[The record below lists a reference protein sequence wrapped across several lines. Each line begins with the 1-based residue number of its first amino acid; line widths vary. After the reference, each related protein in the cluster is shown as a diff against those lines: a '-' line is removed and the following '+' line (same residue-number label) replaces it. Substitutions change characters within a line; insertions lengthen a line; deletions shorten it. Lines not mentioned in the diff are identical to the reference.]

1 MAISLE
7 KRSEEVK
14 INLAKRDIANVKAN
28 VGILIDISGS
38 MQGMFDRGIVQ
49 ETIDRVFALS
59 FNLDPDKALD
69 VFVFNYGVKH
79 LSQMKE
85 THYGN
90 YIKSVLLNETSV
102 GGGTK
107 YSPAVNE
114 VTDFY
119 KPEVKKVGGLFG
131 FGGKEVLENPQPI
144 FCIFITDGANDD
156 QREAFDAF
164 KRTSPGNVYFQCVGI
179 GDPSS
184 FQFLMEMAE
193 KFDHVGFAN
202 LNKLDI
208 TDEALYD
215 LLINAEFANWIKK
228 F

>member
-1 MAISLE
+1 MCCNHIHVYVAQE
-7 KRSEEVK
+7 FGR
-14 INLAKRDIANVKAN
+14 NLH
-28 VGILIDISGS
+28 
-38 MQGMFDRGIVQ
+38 
-49 ETIDRVFALS
+49 
-59 FNLDPDKALD
+59 LDPDKALD

-119 KPEVKKVGGLFG
+119 KPEVKKVGGFFG